1 MVNLDSRYHVGDK
14 VRIVDTENCLYG
26 SNEQMKALHGEIK
39 TIKKVFWD
47 YDNEI
52 YRYYLVKDNGGSWAW
67 DDTCF
72 EPVMPDNLPEFEHSD
87 MDVLDLLGG

>member
-14 VRIVDTENCLYG
+14 VRIGDSEECRYG
-26 SNEQMKALHGEIK
+26 TNDHMRAIRGQIK
-39 TIKKVFWD
+39 TIRKVFWD
-47 YDNEI
+47 DDYQI
-52 YRYYLVKDNGGSWAW
+52 YRYYLAEDYGGSWTW

-72 EPVMPDNLPEFEHSD
+72 EPIMPDNLPEFEHSD